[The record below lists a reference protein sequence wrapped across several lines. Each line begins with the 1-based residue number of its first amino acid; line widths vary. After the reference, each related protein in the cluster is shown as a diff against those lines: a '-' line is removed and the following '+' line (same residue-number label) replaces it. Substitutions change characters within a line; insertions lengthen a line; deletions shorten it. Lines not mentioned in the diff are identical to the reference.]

1 MATGTLT
8 GNEKVKLDALK
19 AVYDHV
25 NGEMDDIKSAIG
37 AEQSTISTTESEP
50 YNGYW
55 GRNSK
60 GIAVKLE
67 KEQLRTLE
75 NPIDISSL
83 SPGVKVSVLAT
94 VNSAYGA
101 FITDADYHTLDYVN
115 GNNAAEKGYETGTSI
130 PQLVT
135 LTVPQSA
142 KYIMSD
148 IYSTYYTGL
157 SDFDVTVY
165 NDSIIAVNAH
175 VAEVD
180 ARVAEANTSINEII
194 CPNLEVGQIYIV
206 TDPESP
212 WTYQDSNKYVR
223 TKSGYTVHLSIGDK
237 IGLSSYDDGQRYSIG
252 WRYNGGSYGRELAMT
267 AEYTVSAEG
276 DYVIVL
282 YQEPKTNYTNPYDLG
297 KLLYIKRAE
306 YAVNQFKRIDKYPIK
321 GIGHRGYTAGG
332 APENTIWSFRAAKTQ
347 GFHYVETDLAF
358 TSDNVA
364 VLSHDPT
371 INRTGRNSDG
381 SVISSTININDITYA
396 QALEYDFGI
405 WKGEQYAG
413 TRIMTVEELLIFC
426 RANDMYPYIEIKS
439 NVGFSTEN
447 CAAVIDIIK
456 KYGMVDSCAFISFG
470 YANLL
475 TVSKIAPTIKIGHI
489 YDDTFS
495 DTMKARLLNMKT
507 GYNTVMFDP
516 YVATLEGSKSEI
528 LQFCQQNGIVLG
540 IAMTDDQDVMRGA
553 DNYITECCSNAYNF
567 EEVIANR
574 EMGVT

>member
-426 RANDMYPYIEIKS
+426 RANDIYPYIEIKS